1 MDRGQVVRRIAE
13 RQGGIVTRQQALRA
27 GFSRHEID
35 NLVTFGRWRRLA
47 RAAYLVAPSVAAG
60 SQRISRIRAAVL
72 SLGPH
77 AHAVLGTAAE
87 LHGIGGFS
95 RTGAIH
101 VALPGRAARAARVKE
116 PAVVLHQLEHPA
128 DAVTMIGGI
137 PVTTAVR
144 TVAELI
150 LRERRYP
157 AVALLDS
164 ALNRKVISEDELL
177 SVPGLIRGRRGA
189 LAARGYLAEANGLAQ
204 SPLETRT
211 RLRCVDGGVRPDAL
225 QIEVRD
231 ADGYLLGIGDLGWR
245 AARVIA
251 EADGR
256 VPHAAPNALFDD
268 RRRQNR
274 LTNAGWTV
282 LRFTWS
288 DTLNPDYIPSV
299 VRRALANRSSNRS

>member
-1 MDRGQVVRRIAE
+1 MG
-13 RQGGIVTRQQALRA
+13 A

-35 NLVTFGRWRRLA
+35 NLVAFGRWRRLS
-47 RAAYLVAPSVAAG
+47 RAAYLIEPAATG
-60 SQRISRIRAAVL
+60 GGQRLSRIRAAVL

-77 AHAVLGTAAE
+77 AHAVLATAAE

-101 VALPGRAARAARVKE
+101 VALPGRVARPARVKE
-116 PAVVLHQLEHPA
+116 PAVVLHQLEHA
-128 DAVTMIGGI
+128 AEALTVIGGV

-164 ALNRKVISEDELL
+164 ALNRGVISEDELL
-177 SVPGLIRGRRGA
+177 SLPALMRGRRGVV
-189 LAARGYLAEANGLAQ
+189 AARGYIAEANGLAQ

-231 ADGYLLGIGDLGWR
+231 SDGYLLGIGDLGWR
-245 AARVIA
+245 AGRLIA

-256 VPHAAPNALFDD
+256 TPHAAPDALFND

-274 LTNAGWTV
+274 LTNAGWTI
-282 LRFTWS
+282 LRFTWP
-288 DTLNPDYIPSV
+288 DTLTPDYIPSV
-299 VRRALANRSSNRS
+299 VRRALTTRALRRS

>member
-1 MDRGQVVRRIAE
+1 MDRGLVIRRVAVQ
-13 RQGGIVTRQQALRA
+13 QGGIVTRQQARRA

-35 NLVTFGRWRRLA
+35 NLVSSGRWRRLA
-47 RAAYLVAPSVAAG
+47 RAAYLVEPLAAG
-60 SQRISRIRAAVL
+60 DSQRLSRIRAAVL

-77 AHAVLGTAAE
+77 AHAVFATAAE
-87 LHGIGGFS
+87 LHGISGFS

-101 VALPGRAARAARVKE
+101 VALPGRAARPSRVKE

-128 DAVTMIGGI
+128 DAVTLIDGV
-137 PVTTAVR
+137 PATTAVR
-144 TVAELI
+144 TVADLI

-164 ALNRKVISEDELL
+164 ALNRKVISEDDLL
-177 SVPGLIRGRRGA
+177 AIPTLIRGRRGA
-189 LAARGYLAEANGLAQ
+189 VAARGYLAETNGLAQ

-225 QIEVRD
+225 QVEIRD
-231 ADGYLLGIGDLGWR
+231 SDGYLLGVGDLGWR

-256 VPHAAPNALFDD
+256 APHAAPNALFED

-274 LTNAGWTV
+274 LTNAGWTI
-282 LRFTWS
+282 LRFTWP
-288 DTLNPDYIPSV
+288 DTLNPTYIPAT
-299 VRRALANRSSNRS
+299 VRRALAARTSRRS